1 MSVQK
6 QEDEEYLIT
15 RFKSQTGFGGRFVS
29 GVVILVWKNGETI
42 MVAVED
48 RLG

>member
-15 RFKSQTGFGGRFVS
+15 RFKSQTGFGGRLVS
-29 GVVILVWKNGETI
+29 GIVMLVWEEWRKDCG
-42 MVAVED
+42 
-48 RLG
+48 GG